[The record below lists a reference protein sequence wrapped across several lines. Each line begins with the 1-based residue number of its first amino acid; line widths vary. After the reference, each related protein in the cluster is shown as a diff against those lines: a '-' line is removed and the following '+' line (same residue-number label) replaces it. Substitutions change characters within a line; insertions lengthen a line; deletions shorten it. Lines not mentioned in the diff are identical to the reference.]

1 MADDGHQAPST
12 NLRARFAVEV
22 QLTLAEAS
30 GDPTVCVT
38 ACADCG
44 TTVIKV
50 VGEQRPTLCA
60 GCYARRE
67 HQLHSAA
74 ARGFRIG
81 L

>member
-1 MADDGHQAPST
+1 MADDGQQGPSS
-12 NLRARFAVEV
+12 NLRSRFAIEV
-22 QLTLAEAS
+22 RLALEEAS

-44 TTVIKV
+44 ATVVKV

-74 ARGFRIG
+74 ARGFHLG